1 MNTADCGKLDIIHIL
16 LTIINGCNSNV
27 DAVIV
32 WVLLAPALL

>member
-1 MNTADCGKLDIIHIL
+1 MNTADCGKLDIIDIL
-16 LTIINGCNSNV
+16 LAIINGCNSDV